1 MKKSKKPIN
10 YDLVVFWVCL
20 SMVLSLQLIVCLL
33 VGGRLRMFRLLG
45 DRISRLPLWLF
56 TLLDWGV
63 CTLVGIA
70 LGRLLRE
77 RRITEEK
84 RYRCGFFLVLGA
96 TFSYFWCALFFGTG
110 LFLPAFVFSALSFGS
125 LLISL
130 ICYRIWRGDIFFCM
144 LASGIWLLYRMIFT
158 LFCLFS
164 V

>member
-84 RYRCGFFLVLGA
+84 RYRCSFFLVLGA

-110 LFLPAFVFSALSFGS
+110 LFLPAFIFSVLSFAA
-125 LLISL
+125 LLIGML
-130 ICYRIWRGDIFFCM
+130 CYRIWRGDIFFCM